1 MLFVAFWIG
10 LSCSA
15 KATNFWLSA
24 TGNITS
30 GSAPP
35 VTPGSVE
42 AISHD
47 IGTQSGSI
55 YVWAR
60 PDSGKTLVNWSLRL
74 LSSDPSIL
82 TFASSSVETLNPVLG
97 NTGSPEFEDIARWEY
112 VDEPIGNNA
121 SIDDI
126 QGINI
131 FQVNRTGVG
140 IGPDSTGLPYND
152 PFYDSSNDAWL
163 LAQIDYLLSGTPGQT
178 NLFLQIGEFGIN
190 NLGESSSQ
198 TTAVFGA
205 LTDAP
210 LNGETNRKQSSQT
223 ADAVI
228 NVSALASANFDA
240 DSDIDGF
247 DYLNW
252 QRGFGLTS
260 ATHDQGDADGN
271 GIVNDLDFGIW
282 EQQLGNPPPI
292 AETFTVP
299 EPSTLLLVLASS
311 CPWLFLK

>member
-1 MLFVAFWIG
+1 MFRQGNQFLALCHREYNI
-10 LSCSA
+10 
-15 KATNFWLSA
+15 WLC
-24 TGNITS
+24 
-30 GSAPP
+30 PP

-163 LAQIDYLLSGTPGQT
+163 LGADRLFAQRHTRPDQFVP
-178 NLFLQIGEFGIN
+178 
-190 NLGESSSQ
+190 
-198 TTAVFGA
+198 
-205 LTDAP
+205 
-210 LNGETNRKQSSQT
+210 
-223 ADAVI
+223 ADWRV
-228 NVSALASANFDA
+228 
-240 DSDIDGF
+240 
-247 DYLNW
+247 
-252 QRGFGLTS
+252 R
-260 ATHDQGDADGN
+260 DQ
-271 GIVNDLDFGIW
+271 
-282 EQQLGNPPPI
+282 
-292 AETFTVP
+292 
-299 EPSTLLLVLASS
+299 
-311 CPWLFLK
+311 